1 MGALRIEIGAL
12 NRAITPTDAQMNN
25 VLTEVVEATDGP
37 VGGTAAA
44 RADHVLLVIR
54 RYLLELANGNRRK
67 KSVKT
72 AEQQSETD
80 KLDLT

>member
-1 MGALRIEIGAL
+1 MGAIRIEIGAL
-12 NRAITPTDAQMNN
+12 NRPLTMPDDKMTN
-25 VLTEVVEATDGP
+25 VLTEVVEATEGP
-37 VGGTAAA
+37 VAGTAAQK
-44 RADHVLLVIR
+44 ADHVLLIIR

-72 AEQQSETD
+72 AEQESETD